1 MMNNNNLIKH
11 KYLRLSVIATA
22 TLLMAACN
30 DDDIDDIFLPPVVT
44 PDSACSAVSPLPT
57 GLPVSITALTA
68 EGKLLQFTPGG
79 ATGVSTLLTISGLQA
94 GESVVGIDYRP
105 ADGKLVALVKSGTVG
120 QLYTIDRTTGQ
131 ATLLSRTGTNL
142 LTLAGTRY
150 GIDFNPVPGALRIIS
165 DNEENYRLVFSA
177 DLSTYSVNIDTPLNP
192 AANTISAAYSNSF
205 TGTPVTTLYGLDSV
219 TDNLVLQGGIDG
231 ATNPN
236 SGVLTPVGSL
246 GVNFSERAGFDI
258 DGVTGTGIAALNVAG
273 TNSTG
278 IYAINLRTGSASCL
292 GTIPA
297 PRGQLVTDIAIP
309 TPAPAIAYG
318 LTTSNQLVS
327 FRPNAAGVSSLLS
340 GPIAITGLGLNETI
354 VGMDIRPK
362 TGALTI
368 VTRNIVTN
376 VGAVYEVNRSTAAA
390 TLINANAGQT
400 LSFITSATVFG
411 VDFNPVPNALRI
423 VSNANDNIRLTFPT
437 GTTGYNVVVDGAIT
451 PAAQTSAAAYTNNFD
466 GTTSTRLYVID
477 TMSNQLKYQNPP
489 NDGTQIVV
497 GSLGITTDS
506 SNSAMDIIGGSG
518 VGAAL
523 STDIGTNIGNTVTYA
538 ALTVGG
544 SSNLY
549 RINLQ
554 SGAATQVGT
563 TPIGG
568 TTPLVLKGL
577 AIRVSK

>member
-1 MMNNNNLIKH
+1 MNNNNLIKH

>member
-1 MMNNNNLIKH
+1 MKNNNPIRS

-30 DDDIDDIFLPPVVT
+30 NDDADDFVAGIVG
-44 PDSACSAVSPLPT
+44 PDSACTAVSPLPS
-57 GLPVSITALTA
+57 GLPVTVTALTE

-79 ATGVSTLLTISGLQA
+79 SSSVSSLKTISGLQA
-94 GESVVGIDYRP
+94 GESIIGIDYRP
-105 ADGKLVALVKSGTVG
+105 ADGKLVALAKSGNVG
-120 QLYTIDRTTGQ
+120 QLYTINTTNGQ
-131 ATLLSRTGTNL
+131 ATLIPRMGTNP

-165 DNEENYRLVFSA
+165 DNEENYRLVFSP
-177 DLSTYSVNIDTPLNP
+177 DFTSYTVNIDTPLNP
-192 AANTISAAYSNSF
+192 AANVISAAYTNSF
-205 TGTPVTTLYGLDSV
+205 TGAAVTTLYGLDSV
-219 TDNLVLQGGIDG
+219 TDNLVLQGGVDG

-236 SGVLTPVGSL
+236 SGVLSTVGPL
-246 GVNFSERAGFDI
+246 GVNFGERAGFDI

-273 TNSTG
+273 TTSTG
-278 IYAINLRTGSASCL
+278 IYAINLATGSASCL
-292 GTIPA
+292 GTVPA
-297 PRGQLVTDIAIP
+297 PKGQLVTDIAIP

-340 GPIAITGLGLNETI
+340 GPTAITGLGLNETI

-368 VTRNIVTN
+368 VTRNTVTN
-376 VGAVYEVNRSTAAA
+376 AGAVYEVNRTTAAA
-390 TLINANAGQT
+390 TLKNPNAGQT
-400 LSFITSATVFG
+400 LSFTAGATVFG

-423 VSNANDNIRLTFPT
+423 VNNANDNIRLTFPADT
-437 GTTGYNVVVDGAIT
+437 AGYNVVTDVAIT
-451 PAAQTSAAAYTNNFD
+451 PAAQNSAAAYTNNFD

-477 TMSNQLKYQNPP
+477 TTSNQLKYQNPP
-489 NDGTQIVV
+489 NAGTQVVV
-497 GSLGITTDS
+497 GSLGIITDS

-518 VGAAL
+518 VNAAL
-523 STDIGTNIGNTVTYA
+523 ATDIGTNVGNTVTYA

-577 AIRVSK
+577 AVLVSK